1 MSNSSLFWPV
11 REVKFPTSARSD
23 QPTAPQRELRTTCE
37 AHSLE
42 ASVHRKAGNSLAAE
56 QPGLCSHC
64 QQRGFS
70 LWLRTEMPQAV
81 WHGQN
86 KQPNKK
92 TKDWDVIT
100 GLQGTSPSSTPY
112 HHISKGLFTTVPF
125 TQYILTSYQE
135 NITSYIKRQK
145 T

>member
-23 QPTAPQRELRTTCE
+23 QPIAPQRELRTTCK

-56 QPGLCSHC
+56 QLGLCSHC
-64 QQRGFS
+64 QQRGFN

-81 WHGQN
+81 WHSQN
-86 KQPNKK
+86 KQPNQKPK
-92 TKDWDVIT
+92 R
-100 GLQGTSPSSTPY
+100 LRCNHGTIGYFPFSTPY